1 MGGYNNSMSGVR
13 PTSKVMAAPSRLSR
27 ITIIRETQTL
37 RKTAAL
43 GAVDPLRESEG
54 SINQKAKEVGEPMDG
69 LAYKDMKDSYYYS
82 STIIYYALIIV
93 GSCLIPSVDEIFEFV
108 GVICVNCL
116 AFMFPSTFYL
126 TAVKRYHKN
135 NSALLNPAVT
145 KRNKCLEATAYFQIA
160 FGIVVFCAGMFN
172 NIHGLID
179 TSKGEH

>member
-1 MGGYNNSMSGVR
+1 MVLFTSNSFPQSSVLPISG
-13 PTSKVMAAPSRLSR
+13 
-27 ITIIRETQTL
+27 QTGTL
-37 RKTAAL
+37 Q
-43 GAVDPLRESEG
+43 VVG
-54 SINQKAKEVGEPMDG
+54 SINLVKSDG
-69 LAYKDMKDSYYYS
+69 TTETVFDSVQ
-82 STIIYYALIIV
+82 TAL
-93 GSCLIPSVDEIFEFV
+93 
-108 GVICVNCL
+108 NCL

-135 NSALLNPAVT
+135 NSALLNPSVT